1 MKKETISLSNIQNDL
16 MIIANT
22 QISNDADVRLV
33 FIVPLT
39 LLSVLLGIFLKN
51 IWISLAIL
59 ALAVYHTVRF
69 VFEYRDYKAKKKS
82 ICDVLER
89 GDISI
94 STERFSHVAAQTI
107 VEPHNVGT
115 RIKNTKTAV
124 FFYFESGVGW
134 RVPSMDKHYKW
145 SKEYYVSTKGL
156 ENISIQGDEF
166 FYVSLQGHF
175 DIAYIYPCKNFTLDE
190 QLKSKS

>member
-69 VFEYRDYKAKKKS
+69 VFEYRDYKAKKES

-175 DIAYIYPCKNFTLDE
+175 DIAYIYPCKNFTI
-190 QLKSKS
+190 SSRTSV

>member
-59 ALAVYHTVRF
+59 ALAVYQTVRF